1 MASEIQNV
9 KNAVALNNALIF
21 IGTGVSSYTANHEQN
36 FSHWKGL
43 LQHGL
48 QRCHQ
53 SGLISD
59 KDFEEFNS
67 TFQSNTAE
75 ADDYVHVADQIKCCF
90 EKESGAAKVDI
101 YKLWLTETLGNLVVK
116 DSELIKS
123 VGELECPIITTNY
136 DCLLEDILDRKPLTW
151 SKYCTADIDNS
162 LKDLKNYILHVH
174 GYFREPDT
182 VIFSSDDYTRI
193 HEEQFD
199 QSNLGS
205 LMKRKTL
212 LFIGFETGLSDPHFS
227 NLLKWIFSVTGRRSL
242 PMYKLVTSNTT
253 KGFNQTSDMLL
264 LENMKEL
271 QYGNTPKDLL
281 EFIKN
286 LKSFKP
292 LIRESLSL
300 ADRQENIRQKYL
312 NYLIHEY
319 GHVSILGYSNS
330 NISLSLQSVYVEL
343 KFDPTHPS
351 IKAMKTVEINEQFK
365 RKLLSHDFFD
375 ENEMRKLTRAIMER
389 NEYNSASIY
398 KDFMIDQWLN
408 VLLSN
413 EKIFNKNE
421 ATSIKDKV
429 KQLKKSILEK
439 NCLKEAKQYQIQQ
452 AYNLFK
458 HFIILGHPGSGKT
471 TLSKWLVTN
480 MAKESLQEEN
490 TLFDGSFYIKEKI
503 PILIPIW
510 KYVDQLKENQK
521 EQKKT
526 LLQFIYENPTFNS
539 IFFNDEE
546 RNGLSSFIMKSLIQ
560 GNVLIIFEGLDEV
573 PAHADR
579 SELMKEINT
588 LLERGIDYDV
598 TNNKLT
604 YSIYEDKEINNTKDP
619 TIGNRF
625 IVTSRIEG
633 NYFEEI
639 NFYVPRLT
647 IEDMSNDALKLFC
660 SSYMECIKDIS
671 IKTGRRVK
679 EYETNR
685 LYNNITKNKDIFQL
699 AINPQLASVIVAVYY
714 QYEGKLPEKR
724 IDLYEIAIGQMIER
738 LVTSDINAST
748 HHVSRKLGLNAN
760 FLWSIMQEVADYL
773 HSKVEGLSENV
784 LKEIIRKCLRD
795 YQSSSDLTID
805 IDDSI
810 SKLVDMFKYQ
820 AGLLNEFGHD
830 SFRFIHRTFQEYLA
844 AKNIVYCYGI
854 PRSADTIY
862 ESIKTKIDTPNW
874 RVPLSMTFGILSKF
888 SELFNSIIARLLK
901 NEEAPYNLQSCSVL
915 VPFFIIDSLNDMYF
929 SSNET
934 EHELIRKLAD
944 MLLFDYKNMSGFSR
958 LKEHQ
963 ELIHSYFLKLKI
975 KYVHILEKWFI
986 EKIHSEESISACAN
1000 IIYQLKWYNS
1010 TFHEIFLKNLHNDT
1024 DIWNWSIDSILRFY
1038 SNEIKNQV
1046 VSAQL
1051 KFKDT
1056 LKQNPEIIKHII
1068 GTTDWLCVITALY
1081 GGYKNDN
1088 SPSAISE
1095 YHELAQFLDLSDKE
1109 RAPFILYYQNVWD
1122 RDDPAYD
1129 MAVRADKLYNEKHW
1143 DDKPIFDT
1151 NEIYKESFLTSKIIE
1166 FLLEEKS
1173 TRELTEEL
1181 RKQMQSQIL
1190 NNSEKTDA
1198 LIALVALG
1206 ELDFV
1211 NSFINEGEE
1220 LIIRSFRN
1228 RIQQLIYTLKDPIAR
1243 CSSHIAKY
1251 LLAKR
1256 SLKHNLNF
1264 SDYCKIYLSLIAN
1277 SGGLP
1282 VDTIALAEAVDNVEN
1297 KYDLYA
1303 EYFAYQFAGA
1313 TRDKRYSIAVLSD
1326 VFKVSGKTDQIV
1338 KPFLKINGAVQM
1350 HRPIRA
1356 YPWATDIF
1364 VFKSND
1370 DDSDIPIAFFN
1381 CLENIN
1387 TNIVFVIEVISH
1399 IFFKEGYFK
1408 RNPELVPLAILLE
1421 FGIMSKD
1428 LDRSKTYKNLL
1439 PELID
1444 VPNIK
1449 EFLLEKI
1456 QSMCN
1461 PYYKSRALYQLAEF
1475 YDERSYGL
1483 LNESFALTK
1492 NISEAIL
1499 KFQVL
1504 EKIFSI
1510 AHYKEPEHKSFIE
1523 QVTDEL
1529 VITFSHIESFYNRII
1544 ASVRLSFYGSGE
1556 FRKKYLTIAIETLI
1570 QMDEDDEKI
1579 KLIINLKP
1587 LFSIYDDLQSKLNG
1601 IIGALRNKT
1610 HNYFINSYYGRVL
1623 FNEKLYADT
1632 TKVSLDTNKN
1642 SNDEIVDTQTST
1654 ELEGLFLLFA
1664 QLNDTKLL
1672 IHKTENIDQLWID
1685 LLKDGDNQ
1693 SNIEK
1698 ILEIGLHNEIFL
1710 TAQVAIIIDELIRK
1724 EKADTISILFPYIIK
1739 PSNEVLPIVQ
1749 RWFTDYENNQIKQL
1763 AALLLAEAKHIF
1775 ETAIDTIVE
1784 LLKGDNDQMR
1794 YRAQR
1799 IIQHPERDV
1808 EVPSKRISIIGEKT
1822 LMKILEKASSKEQ
1835 VLQVRTYFGSFF
1847 YDLLW
1852 DDPLVFRN
1860 LLEKVNQWNMGNYN
1874 RERRI
1879 RLLCRIHFINHHTWN
1894 IVMRTLESSMDAS
1907 HIEDL
1912 LCSTMFLTQY
1922 DTFTPENWIE
1932 FARIL
1937 SVTDT
1942 SQFRDQLLFVH
1953 TDLDRIEFII
1963 DNICALTNT
1972 YDETYI
1978 EILESKLIS
1987 EISLKMENLP
1997 QSSYNQIKHIGTC
2010 NYYVSRDLNERVL
2023 NVLGTVSISIVLME
2037 NLIKWLIQKMTS
2049 FKIFD
2054 NNRIESVLCESL
2066 LSLVAAC
2073 VQKDDYLY
2081 RKVTNSRN
2089 FNKVRMIQLLE
2100 KMLNHHPCFPARGSA
2115 FILLSAMNQSDHK
2128 VILNAMNTL
2137 LDENLVKGYSIKGI
2151 PLVQSSPNKFVDDLL
2166 EYLNNESAIKT
2177 YEVLKILTEFVL
2189 NEKMDTHGKSKII
2202 NCLANEIS
2210 QIKSKKPVNY
2220 FYTDIK
2226 IPFTTTLE
2234 NELYKA
2240 WIKIQGLSG
2249 KTQYSIKLEES

>member
-1 MASEIQNV
+1 MTSEIQKV
-9 KNAVALNNALIF
+9 KNDVALNNALIF

-53 SGLISD
+53 SGLVSD

-75 ADDYVHVADQIKCCF
+75 AADYVHVADKIKCGF
-90 EKESGAAKVDI
+90 EKESDAPKVDI
-101 YKLWLTETLGNLVVK
+101 YKLWLTETLGNLTVK
-116 DSELIKS
+116 DSKLIKS
-123 VGELECPIITTNY
+123 IGELECPIITTNY

-182 VIFSSDDYTRI
+182 VIFSSNDYTRI
-193 HEEQFD
+193 HEEQFG

-227 NLLKWIFSVTGRRSL
+227 NLLKWIFSVTGKRSL
-242 PMYKLVTSNTT
+242 SMYKLVASNTT
-253 KGFNQTSDMLL
+253 KGFNQTSDTLL

-271 QYGNTPKDLL
+271 QYGNSPKDLL

-292 LIRESLSL
+292 LMRESLSL
-300 ADRQENIRQKYL
+300 TDRKENIREKYL

-330 NISLSLQSVYVEL
+330 NISLPLQSVYVEL

-365 RKLLSHDFFD
+365 RKLLSRDFFD
-375 ENEMRKLTRAIMER
+375 ENELRKLTRAIMER

-398 KDFMIDQWLN
+398 KDFMIDQWLH

-413 EKIFNKNE
+413 EKIFNDNE
-421 ATSIKDKV
+421 ATAIKDKV
-429 KQLKKSILEK
+429 KQLKKNILEK
-439 NCLKEAKQYQIQQ
+439 NSLKEAKQYQIQQ

-490 TLFDGSFYIKEKI
+490 MLFDGTFYIKKKI

-539 IFFNDEE
+539 TFFNDEE
-546 RNGLSSFIMKSLIQ
+546 RNELSSFIMRSLIQ

-588 LLERGIDYDV
+588 LLERGIDYDA
-598 TNNKLT
+598 TYNKLT
-604 YSIYEDKEINNTKDP
+604 YSVYEDKEINNTKDP

-639 NFYVPRLT
+639 NFYIPRLT

-660 SSYMECIKDIS
+660 SSYMECIKAIS

-679 EYETNR
+679 EYETNQ

-714 QYEGKLPEKR
+714 QYEDKLPEKR

-738 LVTSDINAST
+738 LVTSDINAAT
-748 HHVSRKLGLNAN
+748 HYVSRKLGLNASL
-760 FLWSIMQEVADYL
+760 LWSIMQEVADYL

-854 PRSADTIY
+854 QRSEDAIY
-862 ESIKTKIDTPNW
+862 ESIKNKIDIPNW
-874 RVPLSMTFGILSKF
+874 RVPLSMTFGIL
-888 SELFNSIIARLLK
+888 
-901 NEEAPYNLQSCSVL
+901 
-915 VPFFIIDSLNDMYF
+915 
-929 SSNET
+929 T
-934 EHELIRKLAD
+934 
-944 MLLFDYKNMSGFSR
+944 
-958 LKEHQ
+958 
-963 ELIHSYFLKLKI
+963 
-975 KYVHILEKWFI
+975 
-986 EKIHSEESISACAN
+986 
-1000 IIYQLKWYNS
+1000 
-1010 TFHEIFLKNLHNDT
+1010 
-1024 DIWNWSIDSILRFY
+1024 
-1038 SNEIKNQV
+1038 
-1046 VSAQL
+1046 
-1051 KFKDT
+1051 
-1056 LKQNPEIIKHII
+1056 
-1068 GTTDWLCVITALY
+1068 LY

-1173 TRELTEEL
+1173 TIELTEEL
-1181 RKQMQSQIL
+1181 RKQMNSHIL
-1190 NNSEKTDA
+1190 NNSEKTEA

-1206 ELDFV
+1206 DLDFI

-1220 LIIRSFRN
+1220 FIIKSFRN
-1228 RIQQLIYTLKDPIAR
+1228 RIQQLIHTLKDPIAR
-1243 CSSHIAKY
+1243 CSSHIEKY
-1251 LLAKR
+1251 LLSK
-1256 SLKHNLNF
+1256 SQLKHNLNF

-1282 VDTIALAEAVDNVEN
+1282 VNTKALAEAMDNAED
-1297 KYDLYA
+1297 KYDFYA
-1303 EYFAYQFAGA
+1303 EYFAYQFTGA

-1326 VFKVSGKTDQIV
+1326 AFRVSGKTDQIV
-1338 KPFLKINGAVQM
+1338 KPFLKISGAVQM

-1364 VFKSND
+1364 IFKSSD

-1387 TNIVFVIEVISH
+1387 INIAFIIEVINH
-1399 IFFKEGYFK
+1399 IFFTEGYFK
-1408 RNPELVPLAILLE
+1408 QNPELVPLVILLE
-1421 FGIMSKD
+1421 FGIISKD

-1475 YDERSYGL
+1475 YDERSYDL

-1492 NISEAIL
+1492 NIPEAIL

-1523 QVTDEL
+1523 QVIDEL
-1529 VITFSHIESFYNRII
+1529 VITFSHIESSYNRII

-1601 IIGALRNKT
+1601 IIEALRNKM
-1610 HNYFINSYYGRVL
+1610 HNYFINSYYGRIL
-1623 FNEKLYADT
+1623 SNEKLLADT
-1632 TKVSLDTNKN
+1632 TKLGLDTNKN
-1642 SNDEIVDTQTST
+1642 SNGEIVDTQTYT

-1664 QLNDTKLL
+1664 QLNDSKLL
-1672 IHKTENIDQLWID
+1672 FDKTDNIDQLWIN
-1685 LLKDGDNQ
+1685 LLKDSDNQ

-1710 TAQVAIIIDELIRK
+1710 TPQVAIIIDELVQK
-1724 EKADTISILFPYIIK
+1724 EKTDTISILFPYIIK

-1749 RWFTDYENNQIKQL
+1749 KWFTDYENNQIKQL

-1775 ETAIDTIVE
+1775 E
-1784 LLKGDNDQMR
+1784 
-1794 YRAQR
+1794 
-1799 IIQHPERDV
+1799 
-1808 EVPSKRISIIGEKT
+1808 
-1822 LMKILEKASSKEQ
+1822 
-1835 VLQVRTYFGSFF
+1835 
-1847 YDLLW
+1847 
-1852 DDPLVFRN
+1852 
-1860 LLEKVNQWNMGNYN
+1860 
-1874 RERRI
+1874 
-1879 RLLCRIHFINHHTWN
+1879 
-1894 IVMRTLESSMDAS
+1894 
-1907 HIEDL
+1907 
-1912 LCSTMFLTQY
+1912 
-1922 DTFTPENWIE
+1922 
-1932 FARIL
+1932 
-1937 SVTDT
+1937 
-1942 SQFRDQLLFVH
+1942 
-1953 TDLDRIEFII
+1953 
-1963 DNICALTNT
+1963 
-1972 YDETYI
+1972 
-1978 EILESKLIS
+1978 
-1987 EISLKMENLP
+1987 
-1997 QSSYNQIKHIGTC
+1997 
-2010 NYYVSRDLNERVL
+2010 
-2023 NVLGTVSISIVLME
+2023 
-2037 NLIKWLIQKMTS
+2037 
-2049 FKIFD
+2049 
-2054 NNRIESVLCESL
+2054 
-2066 LSLVAAC
+2066 
-2073 VQKDDYLY
+2073 
-2081 RKVTNSRN
+2081 
-2089 FNKVRMIQLLE
+2089 
-2100 KMLNHHPCFPARGSA
+2100 PA
-2115 FILLSAMNQSDHK
+2115 
-2128 VILNAMNTL
+2128 
-2137 LDENLVKGYSIKGI
+2137 
-2151 PLVQSSPNKFVDDLL
+2151 
-2166 EYLNNESAIKT
+2166 
-2177 YEVLKILTEFVL
+2177 
-2189 NEKMDTHGKSKII
+2189 
-2202 NCLANEIS
+2202 
-2210 QIKSKKPVNY
+2210 
-2220 FYTDIK
+2220 
-2226 IPFTTTLE
+2226 
-2234 NELYKA
+2234 
-2240 WIKIQGLSG
+2240 
-2249 KTQYSIKLEES
+2249 